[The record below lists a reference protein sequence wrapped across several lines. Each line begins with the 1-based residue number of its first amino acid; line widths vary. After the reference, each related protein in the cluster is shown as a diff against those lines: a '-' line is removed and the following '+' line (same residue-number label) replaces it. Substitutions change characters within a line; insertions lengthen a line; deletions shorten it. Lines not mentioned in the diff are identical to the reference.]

1 MRTGKTILPSMTA
14 LQCFEAVA
22 RHMSFTLAA
31 SDVCLT
37 QGAVSKQIAQLEAL
51 LHQQLF
57 HRSPRGLSLTPAGK
71 MYLAEVR
78 HILNQ
83 VDVSARYVMGYGQA
97 EETLSIAVQ
106 PTFGA
111 CWLIPRLGDFM
122 RAHPDIQVV
131 TRSDARPF
139 DLAQA
144 RIDISLF
151 YGNGVLPGADCHRL
165 FDAPVAVVC
174 SPAYLQHTVQSQR
187 PLVQLEHLEAHTL
200 IQCSSRPEIWRDWFA
215 HQGWEPMD
223 CYQGPRFDTFSM
235 CLTAA
240 IEGLGIAAMPLMF
253 AQAALA
259 QGRLVQPWP
268 YVQPSDGAY
277 YVAFASDCGA
287 VPKVKTFVDWVQTQA
302 RLHAP

>member
-1 MRTGKTILPSMTA
+1 MFRGKSVLPSMAA

-31 SDVCLT
+31 NDIFLT
-37 QGAVSKQIAQLEAL
+37 QGAVSKQIAQLEGQL
-51 LHQQLF
+51 RQQLF
-57 HRSPRGLSLTPAGK
+57 HRSPRGLTLTPAGK

-83 VDVSARYVMGYGQA
+83 VDVASRYVMGYGKA

-106 PTFGA
+106 PTFGST
-111 CWLIPRLGDFM
+111 WLIPRLGEFIRDN
-122 RAHPDIQVV
+122 PGIQVV

-139 DLAQA
+139 DLMQA

-151 YGNGVLPGADCHRL
+151 FGNGLLPGADCHRL

-174 SPAYLQHTVQSQR
+174 SPAYLAVHALTSLQQM
-187 PLVQLEHLEAHTL
+187 EAHTL
-200 IQCSSRPEIWRDWFA
+200 IQCSARAEIWRDWFA

-235 CLTAA
+235 CLTGAL
-240 IEGLGIAAMPLMF
+240 EGIGIAAMPLMF
-253 AQAALA
+253 AEAAL
-259 QGRLVQPWP
+259 QDGRLVQPWP
-268 YVQPSDGAY
+268 FVQPSDGAY
-277 YVAFASDCGA
+277 YVACASHCA
-287 VPKVKTFVDWVQTQA
+287 NLPKVQTFVDWVCAKAQA
-302 RLHAP
+302 